1 VYKNIVAVVL
11 GLNGLLLAAVGFLI
25 IVSAQSQLAELN
37 LEASQI
43 ERIAPTFYGLGI
55 SDAFASV
62 FSFASMVLIF
72 RERPAG
78 RTLALLVGAN
88 HVLIGIGFY
97 LLISAL
103 FPLYFIASRGLIIVV
118 LAWNLASRNG

>member
-1 VYKNIVAVVL
+1 L